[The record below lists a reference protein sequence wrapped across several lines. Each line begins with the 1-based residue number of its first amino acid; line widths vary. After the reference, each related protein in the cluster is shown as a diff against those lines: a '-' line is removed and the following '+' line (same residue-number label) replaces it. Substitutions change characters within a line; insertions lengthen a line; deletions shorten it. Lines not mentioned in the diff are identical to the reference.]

1 MRSSSLATHAL
12 PRLVQPAAYGL
23 KLITTPGRG
32 TGIEAARRTI
42 SSASTLQQIPC
53 SSLQLGVAVQSDH
66 FETANPA
73 ETIYRVRNCAGV
85 HASSAGLLEQLRSVN
100 TWARGKKMS
109 GIGVDTLPVLPTDP
123 GDRNRT
129 SPFAFTGNRFEFRAP
144 GSMQTVAGPMVMINT
159 IMAEALNYCASQLET
174 AVTAGTEST
183 PRCKTCSRRSSPPT
197 PPSCSMVRI
206 LRQVADRSG

>member
-1 MRSSSLATHAL
+1 
-12 PRLVQPAAYGL
+12 
-23 KLITTPGRG
+23 
-32 TGIEAARRTI
+32 
-42 SSASTLQQIPC
+42 
-53 SSLQLGVAVQSDH
+53 
-66 FETANPA
+66 
-73 ETIYRVRNCAGV
+73 
-85 HASSAGLLEQLRSVN
+85 
-100 TWARGKKMS
+100 MS

-129 SPFAFTGNRFEFRAP
+129 SPFAFTGNRFEFRAS